1 MKKIYI
7 ILGIVIAL
15 LGGCWGICY
24 RIFHVRHMPFQFVCV
39 MAMVGND
46 IAPLTFYDAPTKER
60 FLFWVY
66 EHPISDGFP
75 PLIENPDLS
84 SFDFEKYDYLLFK
97 GKKLKDLTY
106 SPWLTHT
113 EDAICSHEDARTP
126 LISTLEDAS
135 LDTLYVYRIAK
146 TDKFRPAGP

>member
-1 MKKIYI
+1 MVKKIFI
-7 ILGIVIAL
+7 IFGIAVAL
-15 LGGCWGICY
+15 LGTCWGICY
-24 RIFHVRHMPFQFVCV
+24 HIFHVRHMPFQFVCT

-46 IAPLTFYDAPTKER
+46 HAPMSYYDAPTEER
-60 FLFWVY
+60 FRFW
-66 EHPISDGFP
+66 IDTSDDVP
-75 PLIENPDLS
+75 PLVEEPNLS

-97 GKKLKDLTY
+97 GKKLKELTY

-135 LDTLYVYRIAK
+135 LDTLYIYRIAK

>member
-1 MKKIYI
+1 MKRILI
-7 ILGIVIAL
+7 IFGIAIAL
-15 LGGCWGICY
+15 VGACWGVCY
-24 RIFHVRHMPFQFVCV
+24 HIFHVRRMPFQFVCT

-46 IAPLTFYDAPTKER
+46 IAPTTFYYAPTKEW

-66 EHPISDGFP
+66 DHQISDGLP

-97 GKKLKDLTY
+97 GKKLKELSY

-113 EDAICSHEDARTP
+113 EDNICRHEDKRTP

-135 LDTLYVYRIAK
+135 MDTLYIYKIDK
-146 TDKFRPAGP
+146 TDKFRAPGP